1 LAKIHLNFVQGA
13 WRKKL
18 YSPSVT
24 AATYTEPFENV
35 AAVGLWNLQEVWGP
49 VNELLNWSSPKN

>member
-1 LAKIHLNFVQGA
+1 LYKELGE
-13 WRKKL
+13 KKL

-49 VNELLNWSSPKN
+49 VNELLNWSSPRN